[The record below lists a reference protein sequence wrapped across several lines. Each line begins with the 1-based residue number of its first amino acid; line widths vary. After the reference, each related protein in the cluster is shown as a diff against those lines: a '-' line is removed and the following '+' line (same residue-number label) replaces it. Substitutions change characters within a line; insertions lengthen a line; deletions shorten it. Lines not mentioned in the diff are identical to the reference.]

1 MTSTTTTPAL
11 AASYPAGYNASG
23 RLYGMSQSLTR
34 LADLMDTAEDPLATL
49 VRLVAE
55 DIQNCAAW
63 VDECMTDITPHTTTT
78 HPDDR

>member
-1 MTSTTTTPAL
+1 
-11 AASYPAGYNASG
+11 
-23 RLYGMSQSLTR
+23 
-34 LADLMDTAEDPLATL
+34 MDTAEDPLATL